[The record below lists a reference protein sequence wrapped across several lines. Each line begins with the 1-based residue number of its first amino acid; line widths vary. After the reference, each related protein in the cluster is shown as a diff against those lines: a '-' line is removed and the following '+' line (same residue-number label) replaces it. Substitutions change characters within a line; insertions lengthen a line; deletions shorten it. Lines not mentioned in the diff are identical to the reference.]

1 MVKRNESLNNAAAQ
15 NWQIIKKIFIF
26 LCSLSLGI
34 GLFGLVFRQVGW
46 EEVKKSFFFFEGW
59 QGLIVLA
66 LTFLVSVINTVKW
79 QIILRGLGGGRPL
92 SFKKTFSSYLSAF
105 SIRYFIPIM
114 VGAPELFQ
122 AQNINQKTDIPFKK
136 SLASVII
143 DRVLEATIF
152 IIFIVLSLLLFFLK
166 IGIVL
171 NHSFLFFF
179 LFLLLSVSFLSFF
192 YLKSFK
198 GESFLKPLFKV
209 FNSKINEK
217 PYEIEQEI
225 LFFLKLKN
233 KTFWQGVFLNLFRV
247 AVVWLR
253 AFLLVGFLGKGF
265 LFFPSLII
273 FSFYFCV
280 SIFPIPAGLGSQ
292 DAAHAFIFSLLGIGA
307 GTGTAFVMI
316 IRASELV
323 FAIIGLLL
331 FFHYGA
337 LFLKRRVLKNNN

>member
-1 MVKRNESLNNAAAQ
+1 M
-15 NWQIIKKIFIF
+15 KKIFIF
-26 LCSLSLGI
+26 LCSLFLGI
-34 GLFGLVFRQVGW
+34 GLFWLVFRKVGW
-46 EEVKKSFFFFEGW
+46 GEVEKSFFFFEGW

-66 LTFLVSVINTVKW
+66 LTFLITAVNTIKW
-79 QIILRGLGGGRPL
+79 RTILKGLGGPL
-92 SFKKTFSSYLSAF
+92 SFKKALSSYLSAF
-105 SIRYFIPIM
+105 SIRYFMPIM

-122 AQNINQKTDIPFKK
+122 AQNINQKTGIPFKK

-143 DRVLEATIF
+143 DRILEATIF
-152 IIFIVLSLLLFFLK
+152 IIFIIFSLLLFFLK
-166 IGIVL
+166 IGITL
-171 NHSFLFFF
+171 NPFFLFFF
-179 LFLLLSVSFLSFF
+179 FLLLLLVFSLAFF

-198 GESFLKPLFKV
+198 GESFLKPLLKV
-209 FNSKINEK
+209 FNSRINEK
-217 PYEIEQEI
+217 PYEVEQEI

-233 KTFWQGVFLNLFRV
+233 KTFWRVVFLNLFRV

-337 LFLKRRVLKNNN
+337 LFLKRRVLDK